1 MNEIKDESAKKFL
14 LKAEASMEQQKY
26 REVIVYATAGLEVMF
41 IKANKLFFNE
51 SSFNP
56 SPFDKSREIQNLEN
70 LLNETVICY
79 SLDIDIKKYVR
90 YRKMVGYFRIVGEES
105 IQKGGMFSRIDSDF
119 DEKDAGIS
127 LTYCKK
133 TIIEIEETLE
143 QLNKPLNEE

>member
-26 REVIVYATAGLEVMF
+26 REVIAYATAGLEVMF
-41 IKANKLFFNE
+41 IKANKLFFKE
-51 SSFNP
+51 FNP

-90 YRKMVGYFRIVGEES
+90 YRKMVGYFRIAGEES
-105 IQKGGMFSRIDSDF
+105 HEKRGMFSHINSVF
-119 DEKDAGIS
+119 DEKDAEIS

>member
-1 MNEIKDESAKKFL
+1 MNEIKDELAKKFL
-14 LKAEASMEQQKY
+14 LKAEASMEQQKH
-26 REVIVYATAGLEVMF
+26 REVIAYATAGLEVMF
-41 IKANKLFFNE
+41 IKANKLFFDEFN
-51 SSFNP
+51 SSAFE
-56 SPFDKSREIQNLEN
+56 KSRGIESLEK

-105 IQKGGMFSRIDSDF
+105 IQKGGMFSRINSDF
-119 DEKDAGIS
+119 DEKDAEIS

>member
-26 REVIVYATAGLEVMF
+26 KEVIAYATAGLEVMF
-41 IKANKLFFNE
+41 IKANKLFCKE
-51 SSFNP
+51 FNP
-56 SPFDKSREIQNLEN
+56 SYSDKSREIRNLEN

-90 YRKMVGYFRIVGEES
+90 YRKMVGYFRIAGEES
-105 IQKGGMFSRIDSDF
+105 NEKGGMFSRIDSVF
-119 DEKDAGIS
+119 DEKDAEIS